1 MQMLIEYLGS
11 LSAGAVLGWIVAIVL
26 AAIAIYKCVEA
37 YRKAR
42 NKYDATQEQ
51 SENNEHEIKN
61 IRNDMTIMKQ
71 ESDEKFEKL
80 HNQDVEILG
89 KLDEI
94 SDFMV
99 KTHDYQKKKDVH
111 DLKDRIEK
119 SFRAYQKRA
128 EINNGKV
135 FLTQNELESLEGVIE
150 SYEDAGGNS
159 FVHTNIKPA
168 ILTWQVVSEE
178 EFIRI
183 MRAGAGE
190 KRL

>member
-11 LSAGAVLGWIVAIVL
+11 LSAGAVLGWVVAIIL
-26 AAIAIYKCVEA
+26 AAIAIYKCIEA

-119 SFRAYQKRA
+119 SFRDYQKRA
-128 EINNGKV
+128 EINNGKA
-135 FLTQNELESLEGVIE
+135 FLTQNELESFEGLIE
-150 SYEDAGGNS
+150 SYEAAGGNS

-178 EFIRI
+178 GFIRI
-183 MRAGAGE
+183 MRADTDE
-190 KRL
+190 KRP

>member
-1 MQMLIEYLGS
+1 MLIEYLGS

-26 AAIAIYKCVEA
+26 AATVIYKCVEA

-99 KTHDYQKKKDVH
+99 KTHDYQKNKNIFYKIKQSI
-111 DLKDRIEK
+111 KDRIEK

-128 EINNGKV
+128 EINNGKA
-135 FLTQNELESLEGVIE
+135 FLT
-150 SYEDAGGNS
+150 
-159 FVHTNIKPA
+159 
-168 ILTWQVVSEE
+168 
-178 EFIRI
+178 
-183 MRAGAGE
+183 
-190 KRL
+190 

>member
-1 MQMLIEYLGS
+1 MLIEYLGS

-26 AAIAIYKCVEA
+26 AVTVIYKCVEA

-71 ESDEKFEKL
+71 ESEEKFEKL

-99 KTHDYQKKKDVH
+99 KTHDYQKKKDIHV
-111 DLKDRIEK
+111 LKDRIEK

-135 FLTQNELESLEGVIE
+135 FLT
-150 SYEDAGGNS
+150 
-159 FVHTNIKPA
+159 
-168 ILTWQVVSEE
+168 
-178 EFIRI
+178 
-183 MRAGAGE
+183 
-190 KRL
+190 

>member
-1 MQMLIEYLGS
+1 MLIEYLGS

-26 AAIAIYKCVEA
+26 AATVIYKCVEA

-51 SENNEHEIKN
+51 SENNQHEIQD
-61 IRNDMTIMKQ
+61 IRDNMAIMKQ
-71 ESDEKFEKL
+71 QSEEKFEKL

-94 SDFMV
+94 SDFMI
-99 KTHDYQKKKDVH
+99 KTHDYQKKKDIH

-135 FLTQNELESLEGVIE
+135 FLT
-150 SYEDAGGNS
+150 
-159 FVHTNIKPA
+159 
-168 ILTWQVVSEE
+168 
-178 EFIRI
+178 
-183 MRAGAGE
+183 
-190 KRL
+190 

>member
-26 AAIAIYKCVEA
+26 TAIAIYKCVEA

-183 MRAGAGE
+183 MQADADE
-190 KRL
+190 KRP